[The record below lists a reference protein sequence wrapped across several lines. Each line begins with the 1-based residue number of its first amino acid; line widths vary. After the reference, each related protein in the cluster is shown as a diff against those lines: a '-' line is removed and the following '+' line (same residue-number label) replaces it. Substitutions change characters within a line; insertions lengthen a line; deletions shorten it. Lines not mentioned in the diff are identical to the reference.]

1 MCAFGP
7 VSVHRL
13 LLGSLRRWVQSAP
26 AHGPT
31 MHRRN
36 WAHHHHHHHR
46 HRPSLQLR
54 LHGALQ
60 HKACYTARQPAHCT
74 SRCTSCTLCCMD
86 SSLHSLLSTWRQP
99 YSYRFSI
106 FSFHAGLFSTT
117 VKHLNNFNERMRMS
131 GYKENY
137 RFQII
142 KSGVEGF
149 DKMLERE
156 ANEGV
161 PINKPR
167 TYEEDQRQKKSI
179 PR

>member
-1 MCAFGP
+1 
-7 VSVHRL
+7 
-13 LLGSLRRWVQSAP
+13 
-26 AHGPT
+26 
-31 MHRRN
+31 
-36 WAHHHHHHHR
+36 
-46 HRPSLQLR
+46 
-54 LHGALQ
+54 
-60 HKACYTARQPAHCT
+60 
-74 SRCTSCTLCCMD
+74 
-86 SSLHSLLSTWRQP
+86 
-99 YSYRFSI
+99 
-106 FSFHAGLFSTT
+106 
-117 VKHLNNFNERMRMS
+117 MRMS

-179 PR
+179 PRRRIGFEEGAA